1 MSGEAMLIDGIHIPL
16 TVPFYRDGNSY
27 LRKLEHNVGRYSLT
41 PAAGLVVL
49 GPGSEAS
56 TLSDAETDEVL
67 QAVGQTAAR
76 EKVLIAGIAKDSV
89 RRAVAIAESAER
101 ASFDSVLLA
110 APHTLLPD
118 AELALFFRAVADA
131 SPLPVLLW
139 SNGTAP
145 SRQLPITL
153 IAELAEHA
161 NIIGLYDAGLS
172 VERYGLIATATA
184 SVRRDVTVT
193 TIFAPVTRRMVV
205 PESGEGPATFV
216 SAESLGGGAALA
228 IATPKASI
236 KTRTKTV
243 GFQVM
248 AAGDAS
254 ELLPLLEAGVPGAL
268 PRLAACSPQA
278 CHEVFA
284 AFKDGD
290 PALSAEKAK
299 RLRMADEVMRKL
311 GVAGIKYGCD
321 LNGYFGGSPR
331 LPRLP
336 LNIEQRELVEV
347 ALRELRN

>member
-1 MSGEAMLIDGIHIPL
+1 MLGEAMLIDGIHIPL
-16 TVPFYRDGNSY
+16 TVPFYRDGSSY
-27 LRKLEHNVGRYSLT
+27 LRKLEHNAGRYSLT

-56 TLSDAETDEVL
+56 ALSDDETNEAL
-67 QAVGQTAAR
+67 QAVGQSAAR
-76 EKVLIAGIAKDSV
+76 EKVLIVGIAKDSV
-89 RRAVAIAESAER
+89 RTAVAIAESAER

-110 APHTLLPD
+110 APHSVLSD
-118 AELALFFRAVADA
+118 DELTLFFRAVADA

-139 SNGTAP
+139 SNAAAP
-145 SRQLPITL
+145 SRQLPVEL
-153 IAELAEHA
+153 LAALAEHT
-161 NIIGLYDAGLS
+161 NIIGLYDADLTI
-172 VERYGLIATATA
+172 ERYQAITAATAH
-184 SVRRDVTVT
+184 VRRDVKVT
-193 TIFAPVTRRMVV
+193 TIFAPVTRRMIV
-205 PESGEGPATFV
+205 PESEGPATFV

-228 IATPKASI
+228 VATPKAAI
-236 KTRTKTV
+236 KTRTRTV

-248 AAGDAS
+248 AAGDGAG
-254 ELLPLLEAGVPGAL
+254 LLPLLEAGVPGAL

-299 RLRMADEVMRKL
+299 RLHAADELMRKL

-321 LNGYFGGSPR
+321 LNGYYGGSPR

-336 LNIEQRELVEV
+336 LNAEQRLQVEE